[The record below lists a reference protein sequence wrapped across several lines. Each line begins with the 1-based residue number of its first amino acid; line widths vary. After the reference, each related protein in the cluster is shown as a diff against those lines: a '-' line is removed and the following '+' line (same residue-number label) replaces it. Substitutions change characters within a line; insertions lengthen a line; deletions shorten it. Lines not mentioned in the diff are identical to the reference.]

1 MDNTFGGRGASEIL
15 GLFCWDYFV
24 GPGHYFGRKTG
35 SRVVICF
42 IYLNVGLLKR
52 GLVMATLG
60 LNGVK
65 FGVNFEKVVSCCIFG
80 LALKSNLL

>member
-1 MDNTFGGRGASEIL
+1 MVDNKFGGPWRASEIL

-35 SRVVICF
+35 SRVVICWY
-42 IYLNVGLLKR
+42 YLNVGIRKR

-60 LNGVK
+60 SNGVK
-65 FGVNFEKVVSCCIFG
+65 FGVN
-80 LALKSNLL
+80 LK

>member
-1 MDNTFGGRGASEIL
+1 M
-15 GLFCWDYFV
+15 
-24 GPGHYFGRKTG
+24 
-35 SRVVICF
+35 ICF